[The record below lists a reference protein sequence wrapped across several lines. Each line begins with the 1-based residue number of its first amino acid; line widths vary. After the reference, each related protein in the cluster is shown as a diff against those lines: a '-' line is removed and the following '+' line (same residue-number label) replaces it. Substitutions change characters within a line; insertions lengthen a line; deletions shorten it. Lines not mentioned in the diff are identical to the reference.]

1 MKKQNTAFNFLDA
14 RLGVAADEDGQS
26 KITKYAKQS
35 QFPGR
40 QMNLSVDNIRCYENT
55 GLEKQ
60 SQNKPKTKPIQT
72 QSKPIQTQSKPIQTQ
87 SKPILSRRPVH
98 RSFSEGGSLGY
109 EPISSS
115 LFAIFRA
122 ASLRA
127 AAAQFVFICSS
138 LSWSFNN
145 CSSSSHSH

>member
-1 MKKQNTAFNFLDA
+1 MKKQNTVFNFLDA
-14 RLGVAADEDGQS
+14 RLGVAADEDGQL

-35 QFPGR
+35 QFPGC
-40 QMNLSVDNIRCYENT
+40 QMNLSVDITRCYENR

-60 SQNKPKTKPIQT
+60 SQNKANSNPIQT
-72 QSKPIQTQSKPIQTQ
+72 QSKPISNPKKPN
-87 SKPILSRRPVH
+87 SNPILSRRPVH

-115 LFAIFRA
+115 LLATFRA